1 LKESK
6 NNEILISKLNDE
18 LKNQIGELNMR
29 LNGLEAQYNEL

>member
-6 NNEILISKLNDE
+6 NNEIAISKLNDE